1 MHREVPR
8 WNCPTRQEFRTVESI
23 SSDFNITK
31 HQSTI
36 RIVTS
41 TVPYNEMILPYRG
54 GDTATVAAGAVQTP
68 LYRPSN
74 GRAALRF
81 LT

>member
-31 HQSTI
+31 HQSTL
-36 RIVTS
+36 RIMTS
-41 TVPYNEMILPYRG
+41 ILPYINI
-54 GDTATVAAGAVQTP
+54 
-68 LYRPSN
+68 L
-74 GRAALRF
+74 
-81 LT
+81 